1 MSSLSE
7 NSDFEKSISEEL
19 IPKKVRF
26 RGEDVDANNIMLIDS
41 PPEKPTSWKDMLV
54 GQSSKETLKV
64 LEGKDDLDI
73 LEGDIQKSFVNG
85 IPSISFSD
93 RIHKILIQGMDNT
106 VVLKLLG
113 RNIGFSVLQNK
124 LYNLWKPSAEIHMMD
139 IENGY
144 FLVKFQNK
152 LDCEKALSEGP
163 WIIFGQYLTVQPWSL
178 AFDPTQAYPNV
189 VMAWIR
195 FPGLPGYL
203 YNHKIITV
211 IGEMVG
217 KVVKLDMNTD
227 NRTRGRFAKLAVYIN
242 LEKPLVSH
250 ILINGRKQNNSC
262 PFKISESLS
271 EKEIAPPE
279 LSSELQN
286 TNKVDVEKENGN
298 FGPWMIVEKKSRRKI
313 REKVN
318 NYSQSG
324 KEGSRFRVLNDED
337 SVKKDDEG
345 FMMDSRHDKGKEILH
360 DISMGKVPNAF
371 SNGKLEWRKSNNNK
385 SKEVGLKDSGGPTS
399 KVNGRPILEANNSLS
414 ILKDNSPII
423 VKAFSRLGYGDLTA
437 GQARGVLGSP
447 APELVDQ
454 HLFTDD
460 GSSSRSFTVA
470 ETQKIPGD
478 SVGFRPE
485 GESSGNRTV
494 LKDSSRDSIAVPQDV
509 GNLDSNRHS
518 AVVFH
523 DSSQSKENNI
533 IHPPKNFDSSLVLS
547 SGSSK
552 VIKNRGRSQA
562 KKQAKILLGSNTRF
576 KISGSQ
582 RTSLKESMEHLAESI
597 SSFASPNLGVVNKG
611 GSVVQIEGV
620 NAPEQ

>member
-1 MSSLSE
+1 MMIESS
-7 NSDFEKSISEEL
+7 
-19 IPKKVRF
+19 
-26 RGEDVDANNIMLIDS
+26 
-41 PPEKPTSWKDMLV
+41 PEKPTSWKDMLV
-54 GQSSKETLKV
+54 GQSSKETLNDM
-64 LEGKDDLDI
+64 EGKDDLDI

-106 VVLKLLG
+106 VILKLLG
-113 RNIGFSVLQNK
+113 RNIGFSILQNK

-152 LDCEKALSEGP
+152 LDCEKALTEGP

-203 YNHKIITV
+203 YNHKIITE
-211 IGEMVG
+211 IGGTVG

-227 NRTRGRFAKLAVYIN
+227 NRTRGRFARLAVYIN
-242 LEKPLVSH
+242 LEKPLVCH
-250 ILINGRKQNNSC
+250 ILINGQKQNVEYESLSTICFHCGRFGHVENSC

-271 EKEIAPPE
+271 EKENAPSE

-286 TNKVDVEKENGN
+286 TNKVDEEKENGN
-298 FGPWMIVEKKSRRKI
+298 FGPWMIVEKKSRR
-313 REKVN
+313 
-318 NYSQSG
+318 
-324 KEGSRFRVLNDED
+324 
-337 SVKKDDEG
+337 
-345 FMMDSRHDKGKEILH
+345 DKGKEISQ

-371 SNGKLEWRKSNNNK
+371 FNGKFEWRKSNNNK
-385 SKEVGLKDSGGPTS
+385 SKEMGLKDIGGPNS
-399 KVNGRPILEANNSLS
+399 KVNGRPILEPNNSFS
-414 ILKDNSPII
+414 ILKENSPNI
-423 VKAFSRLGYGDLTA
+423 VKAFSSLGHGDLTA
-437 GQARGVLGSP
+437 GQARGALGSP
-447 APELVDQ
+447 APELVAQ
-454 HLFTDD
+454 HLFTAD
-460 GSSSRSFTVA
+460 GSSSRSFAAA
-470 ETQKIPGD
+470 EMQKIPGD
-478 SVGFRPE
+478 SVGVRSE
-485 GESSGNRTV
+485 GESSENRTV
-494 LKDSSRDSIAVPQDV
+494 LMDSSRDSIAVSLDV

-523 DSSQSKENNI
+523 NSSQSKENII

-547 SGSSK
+547 SGSGK
-552 VIKNRGRSQA
+552 VIKNRGRGQA
-562 KKQAKILLGSNTRF
+562 KKQAKILHGSNTRF

-597 SSFASPNLGVVNKG
+597 SSFASPNLGVVNRG
-611 GSVVQIEGV
+611 GSGVQIEGV
-620 NAPEQ
+620 NAPGQ